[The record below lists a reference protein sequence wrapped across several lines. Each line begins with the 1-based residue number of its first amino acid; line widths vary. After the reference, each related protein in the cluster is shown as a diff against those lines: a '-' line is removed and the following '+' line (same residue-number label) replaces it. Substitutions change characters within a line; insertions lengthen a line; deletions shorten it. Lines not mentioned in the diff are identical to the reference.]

1 MSRRVATSVGPTG
14 PSWAVLA
21 DVLLRRAAL
30 VVRVAFDHRP
40 DPLAG
45 LKVDDEDLEKLLTE
59 LPGLAVADQ
68 SVIAAIERETR
79 PAVDAA
85 RVQLQADVS
94 SISGPDA
101 FCRLVRFAR
110 LSDLETEVLALSCA
124 IEVDPRRQRVVGYL
138 NDDVGQRR
146 LTLFTLQVLFPERPG
161 VALAVSPGSGLRRA
175 ALLAPLEAGPL
186 GTVSLA
192 PSPALLWWLA
202 GDPSRDLELPAGVEH
217 VRRPVPDKE
226 VPTRSRPRA
235 AVADPVH
242 QGGPARPGD
251 GAGLFLVPGKDKLR
265 RRQAAAEK
273 LGDLLASPLP
283 GSIAAWDALVRRAT
297 LEETAVLIELE
308 GSLAPE
314 ACQRIEHATHLSW
327 ALASSEE
334 LPLDGLPHVSWQE
347 LAVADAQA
355 TNAEWQAAI
364 SSVQVGDQPPEGSAP
379 NQNLTAEQLE
389 LVRLSARGVGGV
401 QDAVRRLAAGHISA
415 LAPRIRPS
423 RSWEDLVLDP
433 DRTRALREVVA
444 RCRHKRTVFDEWGF
458 SPQPSS
464 GVVALFSGPSG
475 TGKTLAAE
483 IIAGEL
489 SLDLYKIDLA
499 ALVSKWVGETEKN
512 LAQVFS
518 AAEASNVALF
528 FDEADAIFGKRSE
541 VSDAHDR
548 YANIEVAYLLQRLE
562 RYEGLVVLASNLAS
576 NIDPAFL
583 RRVHVRVDFPMPE
596 EPERKRIW
604 EQSLPSTAPR
614 GDLDIGRL
622 ANLFKL
628 SGGSIRNAALTAGF
642 IAADAGTPITMACVV
657 EAVQREL
664 RKLGRLLTP
673 GDFGPYAHLLDGG
686 QAGGGSDAAARARD

>member
-1 MSRRVATSVGPTG
+1 
-14 PSWAVLA
+14 VLA

-45 LKVDDEDLEKLLTE
+45 LKVDDEDLEQLLTE
-59 LPGLAVADQ
+59 LPGLAVTDQ
-68 SVIAAIERETR
+68 SVIAAIERETK
-79 PAVDAA
+79 PAVEAA
-85 RVQLQADVS
+85 RAGLRDDL
-94 SISGPDA
+94 SGLPGASGTDS
-101 FCRLVRFAR
+101 FCRVVRFAR
-110 LSDLETEVLALSCA
+110 LSELETEVLALCCA

-146 LTLFTLQVLFPERPG
+146 LTLFTVQLLFPEYAE
-161 VALAVSPGSGLRRA
+161 VALAVGPGSGLRRA

-186 GTVSLA
+186 GTVALA

-202 GDPSRDLELPAGVEH
+202 GDRSRDPELPAGADH
-217 VRRPVPDKE
+217 VGPMVPGYRVSGKRSPAGSEGVAFARR
-226 VPTRSRPRA
+226 A
-235 AVADPVH
+235 
-242 QGGPARPGD
+242 G
-251 GAGLFLVPGKDKLR
+251 GAGLFLVPGRDRLR

-273 LGDLLASPLP
+273 LGDLLATPLP
-283 GSIAAWDALVRRAT
+283 GSAGAWDALVRQAT
-297 LEETAVLIELE
+297 FEESAVLIELD
-308 GSLAPE
+308 GSLPPE
-314 ACQRIEHATHLSW
+314 ARQRIVQADHLSW
-327 ALASSEE
+327 ALASAEE
-334 LPLDGLPHVSWQE
+334 LPLDVLPDVTWQE
-347 LAVADAQA
+347 LAVAGAQA
-355 TNAEWQAAI
+355 TEAEWQEVA
-364 SSVQVGDQPPEGSAP
+364 SGVQDGEDLPAGPHPGQTGPGQTNPDGPRPS
-379 NQNLTAEQLE
+379 QNLSAEQLE
-389 LVRLSARGVGGV
+389 LVRLAAPGVGGV
-401 QDAVRRLAAGHISA
+401 HAAVRRLAAGHISE

-423 RSWEDLVLDP
+423 RTWQDLVLDA
-433 DRTRALREVVA
+433 DRSQRLREVVA
-444 RCRHKRTVFDEWGF
+444 RCRHKRTVYDSWGF
-458 SPQPSS
+458 SPLPSG

-562 RYEGLVVLASNLAS
+562 RYEGLVVLASNLAT

-604 EQSLPSTAPR
+604 DQSLPSTAPR
-614 GDLDIGRL
+614 ADLDIGL
-622 ANLFKL
+622 VANLFKL
-628 SGGSIRNAALTAGF
+628 SGGSIHNAALTAAF

-664 RKLGRLLTP
+664 RKLGRLVTP
-673 GDFGPYAHLLDGG
+673 GDFGPYAHLMDGRA
-686 QAGGGSDAAARARD
+686 AGAGPGAGA

>member
-1 MSRRVATSVGPTG
+1 MSRRASTSVGPTG

-85 RVQLQADVS
+85 RAQLQADVS

-202 GDPSRDLELPAGVEH
+202 GDLSRDLELPAGVEH
-217 VRRPVPDKE
+217 VRRRAPDKQ
-226 VPTRSRPRA
+226 VPTRSRARA
-235 AVADPVH
+235 APADPLQ
-242 QGGPARPGD
+242 QGSPAGRGD
-251 GAGLFLVPGKDKLR
+251 GDGLFLVPGKDKLR
-265 RRQAAAEK
+265 RRQAATEK

-297 LEETAVLIELE
+297 LEESAVLIELD
-308 GSLAPE
+308 GSLPPE

-327 ALASSEE
+327 ALASNEE
-334 LPLDGLPHVSWQE
+334 LPLDGLPHVPWQE
-347 LAVADAQA
+347 LAVGDAQA

-364 SSVQVGDQPPEGSAP
+364 SGLQGGDQPPDGAAR

-389 LVRLSARGVGGV
+389 LVRLSARGVGGFH
-401 QDAVRRLAAGHISA
+401 DAVRRLAAGHISA

-458 SPQPSS
+458 SPLPSG

-489 SLDLYKIDLA
+489 SLDIYKIDLA

-541 VSDAHDR
+541 VAGRARPLREHR
-548 YANIEVAYLLQRLE
+548 GRLPAPAS
-562 RYEGLVVLASNLAS
+562 RALRGPGCAGFQSGQQYRPGFLASCPCARGFP
-576 NIDPAFL
+576 DA
-583 RRVHVRVDFPMPE
+583 RRTGAQAHLGTEPPVYRSSWRPRYRPPGKPVQAVGWLHSQRRANSGLYRSRRWYGRHHGVR
-596 EPERKRIW
+596 R
-604 EQSLPSTAPR
+604 R
-614 GDLDIGRL
+614 GG
-622 ANLFKL
+622 AE
-628 SGGSIRNAALTAGF
+628 GAAQAGP
-642 IAADAGTPITMACVV
+642 AADARRLRAIRPPI
-657 EAVQREL
+657 
-664 RKLGRLLTP
+664 GRRT
-673 GDFGPYAHLLDGG
+673 
-686 QAGGGSDAAARARD
+686 RR

>member
-1 MSRRVATSVGPTG
+1 MRRERSCRLMFRAF
-14 PSWAVLA
+14 LA
-21 DVLLRRAAL
+21 
-30 VVRVAFDHRP
+30 
-40 DPLAG
+40 
-45 LKVDDEDLEKLLTE
+45 
-59 LPGLAVADQ
+59 
-68 SVIAAIERETR
+68 
-79 PAVDAA
+79 
-85 RVQLQADVS
+85 
-94 SISGPDA
+94 DA

-138 NDDVGQRR
+138 ERR
-146 LTLFTLQVLFPERPG
+146 RGATEADAVHVAGAVPRAPGSSARRQPRERPEAG
-161 VALAVSPGSGLRRA
+161 GPSGA
-175 ALLAPLEAGPL
+175 AGGGPL

-235 AVADPVH
+235 AVADPLH

-458 SPQPSS
+458 SPLPSS
-464 GVVALFSGPSG
+464 GVVALFSAP
-475 TGKTLAAE
+475 
-483 IIAGEL
+483 
-489 SLDLYKIDLA
+489 
-499 ALVSKWVGETEKN
+499 
-512 LAQVFS
+512 
-518 AAEASNVALF
+518 
-528 FDEADAIFGKRSE
+528 
-541 VSDAHDR
+541 
-548 YANIEVAYLLQRLE
+548 
-562 RYEGLVVLASNLAS
+562 
-576 NIDPAFL
+576 L
-583 RRVHVRVDFPMPE
+583 RHG
-596 EPERKRIW
+596 
-604 EQSLPSTAPR
+604 Q
-614 GDLDIGRL
+614 
-622 ANLFKL
+622 
-628 SGGSIRNAALTAGF
+628 
-642 IAADAGTPITMACVV
+642 DAG
-657 EAVQREL
+657 R
-664 RKLGRLLTP
+664 
-673 GDFGPYAHLLDGG
+673 
-686 QAGGGSDAAARARD
+686 